1 MPTIINGLTGIDK
14 IQNGIINTDD
24 IADGSVSETKLSTN
38 AVTGTKI
45 ADGSVALS
53 KLTPSGTSGQVLTSA
68 GTGSAPSWV
77 TLPALGVGVGQTWQD
92 VTASRALA
100 TTYTNSTGKPI
111 LVIVSVQHSTNTGA
125 CNVTVGGIVVSLFQ
139 TNISY
144 AGSMQFCQSFIVP
157 NSTTYSVSANQT
169 LLKWTELR

>member
-1 MPTIINGLTGIDK
+1 MSILKTNSIQIGQSNTASENFTLTVP
-14 IQNGIINTDD
+14 
-24 IADGSVSETKLSTN
+24 AVPDGSVKLSRGNPGATTSDILTIDSSGN
-38 AVTGTKI
+38 VSAPNNLTVTGTLN
-45 ADGSVALS
+45 ASGAN
-53 KLTPSGTSGQVLTSA
+53 LTN
-68 GTGSAPSWV
+68 
-77 TLPALGVGVGQTWQD
+77 LPAIGVGQTWQD

-111 LVIVSVQHSTNTGA
+111 LVIVSVQHGTNTGT
-125 CNVTVGGIVVSLFQ
+125 CNVTVGGIVVSLFE

-144 AGSMQFCQSFIVP
+144 AGSMKFCQSFIVP